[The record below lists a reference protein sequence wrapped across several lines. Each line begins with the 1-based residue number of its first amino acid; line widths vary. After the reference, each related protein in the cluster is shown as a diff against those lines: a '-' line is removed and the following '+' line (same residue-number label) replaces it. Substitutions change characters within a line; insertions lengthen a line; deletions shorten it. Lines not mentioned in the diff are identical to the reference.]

1 MKKLCFSLIILL
13 NSYTLFSQAI
23 YEDERYVPET
33 DPLVLEK
40 LEQWQDL
47 KFGL

>member
-1 MKKLCFSLIILL
+1 MKKIYILIAILIFAV
-13 NSYTLFSQAI
+13 SYAQH
-23 YEDERYVPET
+23 DDRYVPET

-40 LEQWQDL
+40 IEKWQDL